1 MRFCFCFFSLFF
13 FSLWCSYDLHLDY
26 EYATFSAVP
35 IYNFTDYFVP
45 IHTCLTRSLFMCDQ
59 LKQKGTYERPIWA
72 SPSSNRT
79 PLTNC
84 DVFSLFFSFV
94 LLLLHLPACIN
105 IWSSTKQVASTVW
118 LLVHSVY
125 HRPKPWPVSESL
137 QTGVAKQLCGLA
149 FNTFPAHMT
158 VGKVSKCIKIQMFF
172 HGQERQSSGR
182 RMFVVGLTCLLDT
195 FVKELHQQH
204 KFFGK

>member
-84 DVFSLFFSFV
+84 DVFFSLFFLCFV
-94 LLLLHLPACIN
+94 VVAFTCLHQHLVKHQA
-105 IWSSTKQVASTVW
+105 SSQHCVASCALCVPQT
-118 LLVHSVY
+118 
-125 HRPKPWPVSESL
+125 KTMASL
-137 QTGVAKQLCGLA
+137 RIITNRGCKAALW
-149 FNTFPAHMT
+149 FSF
-158 VGKVSKCIKIQMFF
+158 
-172 HGQERQSSGR
+172 
-182 RMFVVGLTCLLDT
+182 
-195 FVKELHQQH
+195 
-204 KFFGK
+204 